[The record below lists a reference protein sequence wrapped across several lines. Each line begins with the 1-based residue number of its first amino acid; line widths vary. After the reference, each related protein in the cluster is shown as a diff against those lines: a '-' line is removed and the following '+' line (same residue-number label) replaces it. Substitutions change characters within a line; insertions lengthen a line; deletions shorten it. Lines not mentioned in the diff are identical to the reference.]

1 MINSYL
7 SGGFLQH
14 TLYPPTNFMPQA
26 FTLENGVEVKHHDV
40 GVVEISPP
48 TATKDIVISSG
59 IHGDETAP
67 IELVDDLVKEIV
79 EGRFVPTERTLFVIA
94 HPKAIHAYTRFIEE
108 NLNRL
113 FAGENDHRN
122 EECVLANR
130 LQCHV
135 KEFFSLSVNSE
146 AEHSRERWHFDL
158 HSAIRDSKH
167 YMFAVIPASS
177 HATDIRPMSSFL
189 QFSAMDAMLLSRTP
203 SSTFSWWTGETF
215 GALAATFEM
224 GRVAPL
230 YKNDMTEFEPL
241 KAGIK
246 ALLSNQTLDEST
258 SNQTFDIYKVSRTIT
273 KTDDAFTLAFSN
285 EAANFT
291 FFKEGETLAEEN
303 GKEYV
308 SEAGGEAVVFP
319 NAKVAV
325 GQRACLLVKPF
336 TPDLS
341 LPLYVNVERDPGPIA
356 AS

>member
-14 TLYPPTNFMPQA
+14 TLYPPANFAPQV
-26 FTLENGVEVKHHDV
+26 FTLDNGVEVKHHDI

-48 TATKDIVISSG
+48 NPTKDIVISSG

-67 IELVDDLVKEIV
+67 IELVDNLVKDIV
-79 EGRFVPTERTLFVIA
+79 EGLFVPKERTLFIIA
-94 HPKAIHAYTRFIEE
+94 HPTAIHAYTRFIEE

-122 EECVLANR
+122 AECVLANR

-135 KEFFSLSVNSE
+135 KNFFTLSTMNTGE
-146 AEHSRERWHFDL
+146 TSRERWHFDL

-177 HATDIRPMSSFL
+177 HATDIRPLASFL
-189 QFSAMDAMLLSRTP
+189 QCAEMDAMLLSRTP
-203 SSTFSWWTGETF
+203 SSTFSWWSGEKF

-241 KAGIK
+241 KQGLI
-246 ALLSNQTLDEST
+246 ALLSHKTYDASANSK
-258 SNQTFDIYKVSRTIT
+258 SFDIYKVSRTIT

-285 EAANFT
+285 DAANFT
-291 FFKEGETLAEEN
+291 FFNEGEALAEEN

-308 SEAGGEAVVFP
+308 SEVGGEAVVFP
-319 NAKVAV
+319 NANVAV

-336 TPDLS
+336 SPDFS
-341 LPLYVNVERDPGPIA
+341 RPLYVNVERDPGPIA